1 MLRSRQ
7 LLRSAFRA
15 AGAAL
20 GGTAGVVACQVA
32 YVRLSF
38 QLPPD
43 ATGPTSGTASAAAL
57 RSSGTRRN
65 IIFLGDSLVTGVGC
79 DAEAGE
85 GPTLPRRVAELLSGR
100 LGVDVGWLALG
111 ETGAD
116 VGTLSERLMPHVQ
129 SEVARCGAQ
138 GERVDAVVI
147 VCGLNDMKSCFLH
160 FQPQL
165 NPHAFAGRLRGVVEA
180 VRTSVGDECAVLLPG
195 VSVEGV
201 PRFEPFWPLSTC
213 IARAAGMWEE
223 QKRTVAHEMSVA
235 GQRVAFSA
243 QAGRLLPTRD
253 IFCRDGMHPN
263 DRGYAIWAE
272 LVAEDLLS
280 AMALPPKDSGEAP
293 P

>member
-1 MLRSRQ
+1 MTANEEHLHGDSTYMLGSRQ

-116 VGTLSERLMPHVQ
+116 VGTLTERLMPQVQ
-129 SEVARCGAQ
+129 SEACCPLPPGPPATCCAP
-138 GERVDAVVI
+138 DA
-147 VCGLNDMKSCFLH
+147 GLL
-160 FQPQL
+160 
-165 NPHAFAGRLRGVVEA
+165 GRRLRA
-180 VRTSVGDECAVLLPG
+180 A
-195 VSVEGV
+195 
-201 PRFEPFWPLSTC
+201 
-213 IARAAGMWEE
+213 ARRASGW
-223 QKRTVAHEMSVA
+223 
-235 GQRVAFSA
+235 
-243 QAGRLLPTRD
+243 TR
-253 IFCRDGMHPN
+253 
-263 DRGYAIWAE
+263 W
-272 LVAEDLLS
+272 
-280 AMALPPKDSGEAP
+280 
-293 P
+293 

>member
-116 VGTLSERLMPHVQ
+116 VGTLTERLMPQ
-129 SEVARCGAQ
+129 VARCGAQ
-138 GERVDAVVI
+138 GER
-147 VCGLNDMKSCFLH
+147 
-160 FQPQL
+160 L

-195 VSVEGV
+195 VSVEGVPSCPLAPRQRWREPCRPSPRFAAGV

>member
-1 MLRSRQ
+1 M
-7 LLRSAFRA
+7 
-15 AGAAL
+15 
-20 GGTAGVVACQVA
+20 
-32 YVRLSF
+32 
-38 QLPPD
+38 
-43 ATGPTSGTASAAAL
+43 
-57 RSSGTRRN
+57 
-65 IIFLGDSLVTGVGC
+65 
-79 DAEAGE
+79 
-85 GPTLPRRVAELLSGR
+85 
-100 LGVDVGWLALG
+100 
-111 ETGAD
+111 
-116 VGTLSERLMPHVQ
+116 
-129 SEVARCGAQ
+129 
-138 GERVDAVVI
+138 DAVVI

-195 VSVEGV
+195 VSVEGVPSCPLAPRRLWREPCRPSPRFAAGV